1 MFTSKIVLTAFLII
15 TKAVVVVNGSYEECE
30 KEYGP
35 APGPVYTPV
44 HVPVYTPVYTPVHV
58 PVYTPVYN
66 PPVYVP
72 PACDS
77 YPNKGSSE
85 YLDNR
90 IGSSLNTI
98 FASETKEGT
107 KLRLNGK
114 MPTDDALN
122 FEALYPPV
130 NDAFCFNE
138 DYPVPFLDASQQ
150 TNLYHDYVHEF
161 NKLFEFTNGVSVEN
175 NRIPGMFLRMCF
187 HDSTIDPAQPKFQK
201 YVASSIDPV
210 TKKWIAESR
219 YLKTS
224 GADASNLICP
234 DERFHPNNNHDQ
246 TAPRVLRS
254 IQNTLKK
261 KHPHMSYADLLH
273 NGCNA
278 ATIFL
283 TGQTNPALSLA
294 KNPFTFG
301 RKDACHVDKKCF
313 QRYPLCGP
321 SELLPSI
328 FLSAPQ
334 VTRWFT
340 SRGMSACLFAALMW
354 THTTLDSMASL
365 CPIRRLTCTAS
376 QTDVDD
382 FTDESNLYFKAG
394 DNLDYFNFFLT
405 RGTHRTLPG
414 TGEEGV
420 PNCNWVVNNRLVP
433 WPMTGIDCTIGLS
446 NVQRTG
452 PVALANAI
460 KNFAHNA
467 TYNRVDVLQCALK
480 VLGGQGGLENGA
492 CKLVVPKE
500 CRSPKSS
507 MFGGFYSTLPASA
520 TTTRTAV
527 DPRCE
532 KYGYRRRSLTVSSP
546 EIVTSDHAE
555 CLDAD
560 YDMYLVIE
568 GAHFA
573 GLATLSANKTS
584 SIYCPPF
591 VFHSKS
597 ETNGP
602 MEKLIVAASY
612 YDIEKMDKETKYY
625 LGSRP
630 LASIVN
636 AFDAANVGLNGATT
650 YNPITNNC
658 VSMLRN
664 MADPLD
670 IPLKENEGL
679 VQFITARLLS
689 ESANHMFEIMEK
701 SPTLKMLYDGS
712 NRLLKAIGSGEG
724 INKEDVVAKLIKLYL

>member
-1 MFTSKIVLTAFLII
+1 MFTSKIVLKAFLII
-15 TKAVVVVNGSYEECE
+15 ATSVVVVNGSYEECQAQ
-30 KEYGP
+30 YGP
-35 APGPVYTPV
+35 APAPVHVPVYTPV
-44 HVPVYTPVYTPVHV
+44 HVPVN
-58 PVYTPVYN
+58 N

-77 YPNKGSSE
+77 YPNKGSSA
-85 YLDNR
+85 YLDNHAADD
-90 IGSSLNTI
+90 LNTEI
-98 FASETKEGT
+98 DEETPEGT
-107 KLRLNGK
+107 NQRLNGE
-114 MPTDDALN
+114 MPKDDELN
-122 FEALYPPV
+122 FEALYPPA

-150 TNLYHDYVHEF
+150 INLYHDYVHEF
-161 NKLFEFTNGVSVEN
+161 NKLFEFTNDVSEENNRVTN

-187 HDSTIDPAQPKFQK
+187 HDNTIDPAQPKFQN

-234 DERFHPNNNHDQ
+234 DERFHPNNNYDQ
-246 TAPRVLRS
+246 TASRVLRS

-261 KHPHMSYADLLH
+261 KYSHMSYADLLH

-283 TGQTNPALSLA
+283 TGQTSPASSLA

-321 SELLPSI
+321 SELLPGVS
-328 FLSAPQ
+328 LKAPQ
-334 VTRWFT
+334 VTRWIT
-340 SRGMSACLFAALMW
+340 SRGMSTCLFAALMW
-354 THTTLDSMASL
+354 THTTVDNMASL
-365 CPIRRLTCTAS
+365 CPIKRLTCTAS
-376 QTDVDD
+376 QTDVDA
-382 FTDESNLYFKAG
+382 FTNKAKLYFQPG

-405 RGTHRTLPG
+405 RGTHQTLPD
-414 TGEEGV
+414 TGDDTD
-420 PNCNWVVNNRLVP
+420 PSCNWIVNNRVVP

-446 NVQRTG
+446 NLQRTG

-467 TYNRVDVLQCALK
+467 TYSRVDVLQCALK
-480 VLGGQGGLENGA
+480 VLGGKGGSETGA
-492 CKLVVPKE
+492 CRYVIPKE
-500 CRSPKSS
+500 CRSPRSS
-507 MFGGFYSTLPASA
+507 LFGGFYSTLPASA

-532 KYGYRRRSLTVSSP
+532 KYGYRRRSLTVLSP
-546 EIVTSDHAE
+546 EIVTTDHAE
-555 CLDAD
+555 CLDAN

-573 GLATLSANKTS
+573 GLATPSANYTS
-584 SIYCPPF
+584 SNYCPPF

-597 ETNGP
+597 ELNGP
-602 MEKLIVAASY
+602 MEKLIVVAAY
-612 YDIEKMDKETKYY
+612 DDIEKMDKETRYY

-689 ESANHMFEIMEK
+689 DSANHMFEIMEQ

-724 INKEDVVAKLIKLYL
+724 MNKEDVVAKLIKLYL